1 MVQGLGRE
9 PYVVWMEE
17 ILVYCI
23 PEEAHSSRFVGVIH
37 GRIGAYLRERE
48 RERERERGGE
58 RQRERERGIYIYICL
73 YTHMNRYLY
82 IFLYTHTL

>member
-17 ILVYCI
+17 ILHHLVYCI

-37 GRIGAYLRERE
+37 GCIGAYLRERE
-48 RERERERGGE
+48 RERER
-58 RQRERERGIYIYICL
+58 QREKERERYMYIYIYVYV
-73 YTHMNRYLY
+73 YTHK
-82 IFLYTHTL
+82 